1 MSLFDISA
9 AVAPGRTP
17 TYPGDPGLEISS
29 WSAIERG
36 DPANV
41 TNLHFGAHT
50 GTHVDAPAHFIE
62 GAARLP
68 ELPLA
73 AFVGQARVVEI
84 PPDVRAVE
92 ESHVAA
98 LGLEGAERVLF
109 KTRNSEFWR
118 DPRGQFR
125 EDFTY
130 LTPEAARALA
140 ALRPLLVG
148 WDYLSIEQ
156 FGSEDFG
163 AHLALLGAGVVVVE
177 GLDLSAVGAGDYEL
191 LCLPLRIE
199 SGHGDGAPARALL
212 RTHD

>member
-1 MSLFDISA
+1 MFDIS
-9 AVAPGRTP
+9 VPIAPGRTP

-29 WSAIERG
+29 RSAIERG

-41 TNLHFGAHT
+41 TDLHFGAHT
-50 GTHVDAPAHFIE
+50 GTHVDAPVHFIE

-68 ELPLA
+68 ELPLE
-73 AFVGQARVVEI
+73 AFVGPARVVEI

-92 ESHVAA
+92 ESHLAA
-98 LGLEGAERVLF
+98 AGLGAAERILF

-118 DPRGQFR
+118 DSDGQFR
-125 EDFTY
+125 EDFAY
-130 LTPEAARALA
+130 LTPEAARSLA
-140 ALRPLLVG
+140 ARGPRLVG
-148 WDYLSIEQ
+148 WDYLSIER
-156 FGSEDFG
+156 FGAEVFG
-163 AHLALLGAGVVVVE
+163 AHLALLSAGVVIVE

-212 RTHD
+212 RTRD

>member
-212 RTHD
+212 RTHA

>member
-98 LGLEGAERVLF
+98 LGLEGDERVLF